1 MRGSTMSKPISAK
14 RTNNMALTRV
24 EKERL
29 KDSSMKLQSVADSLQ
44 HVDPK
49 KVPKFQAIE
58 ECLEDAE
65 QSLKLALA
73 ADATSVN

>member
-1 MRGSTMSKPISAK
+1 
-14 RTNNMALTRV
+14 MALTRV

-29 KDSSMKLQSVADSLQ
+29 LDSRLKLQSVAESLQ

-49 KVPKFQAIE
+49 KVPGVDRIE

-65 QSLKLALA
+65 RSLNGALQS
-73 ADATSVN
+73 SGGGRVN